1 MDPKLLELL
10 RGAGLADIVI
20 PRKDFVK
27 EHQHL
32 IQLLRK
38 SNDPALR
45 KEASSQEKELKKEVK
60 GGKKMSAQSG
70 FIRRLMAENTV
81 KHQGQYR
88 NPTWRLHPDSQMK
101 APWKF
106 EYHKL
111 ANQEQSDQG
120 ENEEAYGASPFIQ
133 KHFGH
138 AQAVPFVRKR
148 GQPYPTEPFKRGQKP
163 QYMEPPAPSA
173 PSLPSVPPESEEQK
187 EARKEF
193 EEPRLEGKYDEE
205 EEAPKPKTQRVRLTA
220 ENAPDYVGKKV
231 YFKSGGAEYVATI
244 TKASRSGIM
253 IDEGPANLKNNL
265 TFGRAMFVDAEA
277 PKEIRSSSSVS
288 GMPSTPMGPVIEE
301 KQEARGPVAEEK
313 PEAPEP
319 RQVEASKA
327 SSVSEAKRQER
338 LDRLEKEILE
348 RAEASRKLKEEK
360 DKALLEKLRAK
371 RDLALKKK
379 EEEKEKKKAHKEWL
393 KEWNT
398 SVRRYKEIR
407 ELLETEKDKATIKE
421 LKKERSLL
429 KEYIAELE
437 KRRPVGPEE

>member
-1 MDPKLLELL
+1 MELL
-10 RGAGLADIVI
+10 KGAGLSDIVI
-20 PRKDFVK
+20 PRKDFIK

-38 SNDPALR
+38 SDDSALR

-70 FIRRLMAENTV
+70 FIRRMMAENNI

-106 EYHKL
+106 EYQKL
-111 ANQEQSDQG
+111 ANQEQSDRG

-187 EARKEF
+187 EARQEF
-193 EEPRLEGKYDEE
+193 E
-205 EEAPKPKTQRVRLTA
+205 EEAPKTERIRLTA
-220 ENAPDYVGKKV
+220 ENAPDFIGKKV
-231 YFKSGGAEYVATI
+231 YYKSGGEELSATI
-244 TKASRSGIM
+244 TKASPSGIM

-265 TFGRAMFVDAEA
+265 TFKRVMTVDAEA
-277 PKEIRSSSSVS
+277 PKASPSSSSS
-288 GMPSTPMGPVIEE
+288 SSSSSTPMGPVIAEE
-301 KQEARGPVAEEK
+301 KQEARGPVVEEEQ
-313 PEAPEP
+313 EAPEP
-319 RQVEASKA
+319 RQTKSSEASSAGPMKKT
-327 SSVSEAKRQER
+327 VFTNEMRRER
-338 LDRLEKEILE
+338 LDKLEREIRE
-348 RAEASRKLKEEK
+348 RAEVRKREHDEKLRQRQEEK
-360 DKALLEKLRAK
+360 DKALLERLRAK
-371 RDLALKKK
+371 KQLSDERKEAKNAYKEWKK
-379 EEEKEKKKAHKEWL
+379 EWNDAVRRMNAIKEGLDAEPTKEKKKAL
-393 KEWNT
+393 KA
-398 SVRRYKEIR
+398 
-407 ELLETEKDKATIKE
+407 EKAE
-421 LKKERSLL
+421 LKQRIEDL
-429 KEYIAELE
+429 KIRKPAE
-437 KRRPVGPEE
+437 VAEE